1 MRIPATMSEK
11 NSEPGH
17 RNGPVNGRGISHNA
31 GVTIL
36 PIFGIVVAVP
46 VITLAFYIFRTAK
59 WSIVE
64 EKETETVA
72 AETIAE
78 HPVTA

>member
-1 MRIPATMSEK
+1 MVGVFLITL
-11 NSEPGH
+11 
-17 RNGPVNGRGISHNA
+17 

-46 VITLAFYIFRTAK
+46 VISLAFYIFRTAK

-64 EKETETVA
+64 EKETETVV